1 MASGKADGRSNKVG
15 RGADQ
20 FALRMP
26 DGLRDQIRAAAEA
39 NGRSMNAEIVARLA
53 ATEQDITPEEIT
65 RLRQVLDQQS
75 NMLEEISAE
84 LIRRDQIIREQN
96 KRLEHGIKE
105 SSAISRLLPPA
116 GAVDFLTM
124 FFEAVRD
131 ASRGNS
137 EPLDKIIEVTKKR
150 LPDYVDKKTKME
162 RPEG

>member
-84 LIRRDQIIREQN
+84 LIRRD
-96 KRLEHGIKE
+96 
-105 SSAISRLLPPA
+105 
-116 GAVDFLTM
+116 
-124 FFEAVRD
+124 
-131 ASRGNS
+131 
-137 EPLDKIIEVTKKR
+137 
-150 LPDYVDKKTKME
+150 
-162 RPEG
+162 